1 MVTPG
6 RILGK
11 GKRWSRIPREAVTAP
26 ELREQLDNAHGGICR
41 IWGCGIVLAGPG
53 VGSLGI
59 LSRILGALGSSQQ
72 SQHGEAFPKMLERL
86 GLENAGSPIPAERRG
101 TAAMSTP
108 PSEVGAAP
116 HRDVPDK
123 ARPQHPERSHG
134 DRDAGNRET
143 GRALRDTSRASSG
156 SNTGIAANPGLG
168 SLPESTWNPGFSGQL
183 LPLFTALVYSRLS
196 LELHGP
202 APKESR
208 EPPRSA
214 PCSAINP
221 TLHTPL
227 SPELREYSRPI
238 R

>member
-1 MVTPG
+1 MVTPD

-11 GKRWSRIPREAVTAP
+11 GKRWSRIPKEAVTAP
-26 ELREQLDNAHGGICR
+26 ELREQLDNAHGG

-72 SQHGEAFPKMLERL
+72 NQHSGEAFPKTLERL
-86 GLENAGSPIPAERRG
+86 GLENEGSPIPAERRG
-101 TAAMSTP
+101 IAAMSTP

-116 HRDVPDK
+116 RRDVPDK
-123 ARPQHPERSHG
+123 ARPQHPERFHG

-143 GRALRDTSRASSG
+143 GRALRDTSRASLG

-168 SLPESTWNPGFSGQL
+168 SLPESTWSPGFSGQL

-196 LELHGP
+196 LELHRPSTEGVP
-202 APKESR
+202 R
-208 EPPRSA
+208 PPRSA

-221 TLHTPL
+221 TLHIPL
-227 SPELREYSRPI
+227 SPELREYSRPLH
-238 R
+238 